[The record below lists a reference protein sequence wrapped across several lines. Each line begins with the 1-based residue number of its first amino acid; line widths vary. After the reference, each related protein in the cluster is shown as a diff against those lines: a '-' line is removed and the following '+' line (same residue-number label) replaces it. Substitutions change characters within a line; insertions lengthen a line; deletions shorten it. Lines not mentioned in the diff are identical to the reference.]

1 MAAWLLETGVY
12 LLRVVVPLVG
22 LLLILWGVW
31 GDRSKGRT
39 RCPKCWYDMGG
50 ENRRAILL

>member
-1 MAAWLLETGVY
+1 MAVWLLETGVY

-31 GDRSKGRT
+31 GDRSKGRP